1 MLYKNTFDALSK
13 NIDVLDALYY
23 IKQEKYSVFKRKS
36 KVREAQMAVLI
47 FLSIIG
53 IPLILAWVYLR
64 AIKKQSREDAV
75 GNVVETA
82 LVGVFEVI
90 IVVALIIWAL

>member
-53 IPLILAWVYLR
+53 IP
-64 AIKKQSREDAV
+64 
-75 GNVVETA
+75 
-82 LVGVFEVI
+82 
-90 IVVALIIWAL
+90 